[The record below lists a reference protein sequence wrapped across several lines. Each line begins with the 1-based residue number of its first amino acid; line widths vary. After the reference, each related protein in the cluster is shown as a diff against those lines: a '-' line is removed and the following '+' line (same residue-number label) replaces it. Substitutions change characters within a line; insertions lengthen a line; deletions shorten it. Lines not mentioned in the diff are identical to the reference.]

1 MSKMDQFQI
10 KLQAGATR
18 IQTNPII
25 SSITQA
31 LMAAMPI
38 TIVGAIGSLIN
49 SAPIPAYQNFLVKSQ
64 LKTITQIPTEV
75 TTNLLALYVVF
86 LVASNY
92 AQQRQIEGTPAGL
105 LALMS
110 FFIVTPFNYSEL
122 GTMESYGVRWMGAAG
137 LFTAFIL
144 GISVSA
150 IYCAFRK
157 KGWVF
162 KMPAGVPP
170 TIASSFSG
178 LIPGFVIAFSA
189 MVISYLLALTSFEHL
204 HQMIFSLIAA
214 PLTSLGG
221 SFTAMVIGVIACQ
234 LLWLVGVHGALI
246 VYSVMAPIWAPIAA
260 ENLAA
265 FNAGQPI
272 PHIVSGSIFS
282 MMAFAGSGA
291 TIGLVIA
298 MLRGRSEQYR
308 ALGKLALIPNIVGIN
323 EPVIFG
329 IPIVMNVT
337 LAVPFV
343 LMPLMITVCTYLAMV
358 TGFLPHLPGISA
370 PLGTPI
376 ILGGFLMGATWK
388 WGAFQA
394 VMVVLSYLVYQPF
407 FKVLDNMAYEEEQA
421 NLIEEGSHA

>member
-1 MSKMDQFQI
+1 MAKMEGFQEV
-10 KLQAGATR
+10 LQAGATR
-18 IQTNPII
+18 IQTNKII
-25 SSITQA
+25 SPITQA

-49 SAPIPAYQNFLVKSQ
+49 SAPIPVYQDFLIKSN
-64 LKTITQIPTEV
+64 LKTITQIPSEI

-86 LVASNY
+86 LVASKY
-92 AQQRQIEGTPAGL
+92 AKQRQVEGTTAGL

-122 GTMESYGVRWMGAAG
+122 GTMESYSVSWMGAPG

-150 IYCAFRK
+150 VYCSFRI

-162 KMPAGVPP
+162 KMPPGVPP
-170 TIASSFSG
+170 TIASSFAG
-178 LIPGFVIAFSA
+178 LVPGFVIAFGA
-189 MVISYLLALTSFEHL
+189 LLIRYVLSLTGFEHL

-214 PLTSLGG
+214 PLTKLGG
-221 SFTAMVIGVIACQ
+221 SFTATVIGVVVCQ
-234 LLWLVGVHGALI
+234 LLWLVGVHGALV
-246 VYSVMAPIWAPIAA
+246 VYSVMAPIWAPIGA

-272 PHIVSGSIFS
+272 PYVVSGSIFA

-329 IPIVMNVT
+329 MPIVMNLT

-343 LMPLMITVCTYLAMV
+343 LMPLLITISSYVAMI
-358 TGFLPHLPGISA
+358 TGFLPPLPGISA

-376 ILGGFLMGATWK
+376 ILGGVLMGATWK
-388 WGAFQA
+388 WGAFQG
-394 VMVVLSYLVYQPF
+394 VMVLLSYLVYQPF
-407 FKVLDNMAYEEEQA
+407 FRVLDNMAYEEEQSA
-421 NLIEEGSHA
+421 LSEGSSD